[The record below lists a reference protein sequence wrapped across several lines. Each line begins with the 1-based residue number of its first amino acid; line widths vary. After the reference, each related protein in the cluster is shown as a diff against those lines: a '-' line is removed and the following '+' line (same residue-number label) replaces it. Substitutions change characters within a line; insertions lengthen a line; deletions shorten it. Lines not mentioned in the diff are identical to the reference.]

1 MTTDMTAERIAA
13 ARVAADLPDH
23 TVAGRLRRD
32 FEGIL
37 AIWIRELKVFQREKS
52 RVISSMVQPLL
63 WIFVFGGGVGGAMN
77 IPGGN
82 YRAFIFPGVLV
93 MSTLFTCVFYGM
105 YIVWDKKLDV
115 LKQIL
120 VSPVSRIAIFTG
132 KMLGGS
138 TDAVLQGTLLIIL
151 GFFIAHLQVLDAL
164 AGLAFLVLIAVGLTG
179 LGLAIGSFFESPEG
193 FQIVLSFLV
202 FPMYFLSG
210 ALYDLKGLPGWLHIA
225 TRVNPITYAVDGM
238 RAILVHVH
246 TFPLALDIA
255 VVGTFS
261 AVMLLV
267 GSWAF
272 SRQK

>member
-1 MTTDMTAERIAA
+1 MTTTSAA
-13 ARVAADLPDH
+13 MRGHDLPDH

-52 RVISSMVQPLL
+52 RVFSSLVQPLL
-63 WIFVFGGGVGGAMN
+63 WIFVFGGGVGGAMAV
-77 IPGGN
+77 PGGN
-82 YRAFIFPGVLV
+82 YRAFIFPGILV
-93 MSTLFTCVFYGM
+93 MSTMFTCVFYGM

-115 LKQIL
+115 LKQVL
-120 VSPVSRIAIFTG
+120 VSPVSRVAIFTG
-132 KMLGGS
+132 KVLGGS
-138 TDAVLQGTLLIIL
+138 TDAVIQGTLLIAL
-151 GFFIAHLQVLDAL
+151 GFIIAHLRVADAL
-164 AGLAFLVLIAVGLTG
+164 AGLGFLVLISVGLTG
-179 LGLAIGSFFESPEG
+179 LGLAVGSFFESPEG

-210 ALYDLKGLPGWLHIA
+210 ALYNLDGLPGWLHVA
-225 TRVNPITYAVDGM
+225 TRVNPISYAVDGM

-246 TFPLALDIA
+246 SFPLALDVA

-261 AVMLLV
+261 LVMVVL

>member
-1 MTTDMTAERIAA
+1 MTTDVIA
-13 ARVAADLPDH
+13 ARVTADLPDH
-23 TVAGRLRRD
+23 TLAGRLRRD

-63 WIFVFGGGVGGAMN
+63 WIFVFGGGVGGAMH

-151 GFFIAHLQVLDAL
+151 GFFIAHLHVVDAL

-193 FQIVLSFLV
+193 FQIVLSFVV

-210 ALYDLKGLPGWLHIA
+210 ALYDLNGLPGWLHVA

-246 TFPLALDIA
+246 TFPLAVDIA